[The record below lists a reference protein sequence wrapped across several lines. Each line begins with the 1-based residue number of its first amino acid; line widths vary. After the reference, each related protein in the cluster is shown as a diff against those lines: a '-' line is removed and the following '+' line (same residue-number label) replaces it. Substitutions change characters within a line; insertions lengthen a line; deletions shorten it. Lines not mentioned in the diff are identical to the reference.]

1 MIFFCLDVSNEIWAL
16 WLFRVY
22 RCFIGDYSTQS
33 YRDYSTVTIFFLKIA
48 ICGVFGCL
56 KILKGDGDFGDAKGK
71 KSPVVVLIPVVF
83 FREEMSPQTLE
94 KSEIHIGSS

>member
-22 RCFIGDYSTQS
+22 RCFIGDHSTQS
-33 YRDYSTVTIFFLKIA
+33 YRDYSTVIIFFLKIA